1 MVLGKGSGIDPL
13 IQFFD
18 LNATWQPYRHEIVA
32 AIHRV
37 LDSGQMILSEE
48 VLAFEREFRKYLGV
62 GHAVGVGSGTAAI
75 TLTLRSLGIGLNDEV
90 ITVSNAGVP
99 VVASI
104 RAAGAMP
111 VLVDVDPETM
121 LMSHS
126 DLESVLT
133 EKTRAILPVHLY
145 GQPVDLNGVL
155 AFANLRGLRVI
166 EDCSHAHGATYCG
179 RKVGSFG
186 DVGCFSFYPTKNLGA
201 FGDGGICVTD
211 DAAIADRL
219 RAQRMYGYQDDG
231 YAHEEGLNSRL
242 DSIQAAILR
251 VKLSHLDEAVAERR
265 NLAAY
270 YREALAGSGYLIQA
284 PIDGS
289 EHSYHLFV
297 IQARDRTTTL
307 ESFQLAG
314 IGVGLHYP
322 LSVHEMAPYRFLDRI
337 GELTVSERVCS
348 SVISLPLYPGLPP
361 HVQELVTD
369 ILVGSSGPD

>member
-1 MVLGKGSGIDPL
+1 
-13 IQFFD
+13 
-18 LNATWQPYRHEIVA
+18 
-32 AIHRV
+32 
-37 LDSGQMILSEE
+37 
-48 VLAFEREFRKYLGV
+48 
-62 GHAVGVGSGTAAI
+62 
-75 TLTLRSLGIGLNDEV
+75 
-90 ITVSNAGVP
+90 
-99 VVASI
+99 
-104 RAAGAMP
+104 
-111 VLVDVDPETM
+111 
-121 LMSHS
+121 
-126 DLESVLT
+126 
-133 EKTRAILPVHLY
+133 
-145 GQPVDLNGVL
+145 
-155 AFANLRGLRVI
+155 
-166 EDCSHAHGATYCG
+166 
-179 RKVGSFG
+179 
-186 DVGCFSFYPTKNLGA
+186 
-201 FGDGGICVTD
+201 
-211 DAAIADRL
+211 
-219 RAQRMYGYQDDG
+219 
-231 YAHEEGLNSRL
+231 LNSRL

-322 LSVHEMAPYRFLDRI
+322 LSVHEMAPYRFLDRV

-369 ILVGSSGPD
+369 ILVGSSAPD